1 MCRRPP
7 SPESP
12 QPYRE
17 KDEKENASLLPPI
30 DPMTVPV
37 SLGGLPAYIREYNK
51 SSKNKLHVVAPKKGK
66 VLQCPVTIRFMA
78 PNVTTVYL
86 TLDQSSQ
93 GNQPLVVQSATAIGS
108 REQVSTR
115 GERPTMTV
123 AHDAAFCSR
132 NRLIPNRT
140 L

>member
-17 KDEKENASLLPPI
+17 KDEKENASLLLPI

-51 SSKNKLHVVAPKKGK
+51 SSKNKLHVVAPKKGRE
-66 VLQCPVTIRFMA
+66 LRCPVTLRFMA

-86 TLDQSSQ
+86 TLDHPFQ
-93 GNQPLVVQSATAIGS
+93 GGQALVVENATAIGS
-108 REQVSTR
+108 REQVGRAS
-115 GERPTMTV
+115 
-123 AHDAAFCSR
+123 DK
-132 NRLIPNRT
+132 RLRC
-140 L
+140 

>member
-1 MCRRPP
+1 M
-7 SPESP
+7 
-12 QPYRE
+12 
-17 KDEKENASLLPPI
+17 
-30 DPMTVPV
+30 VPV
-37 SLGGLPAYIREYNK
+37 SLEGLPAYIRDYNK
-51 SSKNKLHVVAPKKGK
+51 SNKNKLHVVAPKKGK

-115 GERPTMTV
+115 EERPTMSV